1 MFLYE
6 VKTMINIWPFEYCG
20 KVKLV
25 DTDGNI
31 FIGEAED
38 ITDASDRSEYEKKE
52 NGITLNVDGRFID
65 FYQSEIASIEKL

>member
-1 MFLYE
+1 
-6 VKTMINIWPFEYCG
+6 MI
-20 KVKLV
+20 